1 MAILIDI
8 QKVALEGFD
17 RTILEDLSLTISTG
31 DRIGVVGINGAG
43 KSTLLKIVAGLQ
55 KPDSGNIRLGQ
66 GALVGYLDQ
75 IPDLS
80 LIHI

>member
-43 KSTLLKIVAGLQ
+43 KSTLLKIVACLLYTS
-55 KPDSGNIRLGQ
+55 D
-66 GALVGYLDQ
+66 AADE
-75 IPDLS
+75 
-80 LIHI
+80 